1 MTGSWLLLAA
11 YACSGLAGLV
21 YEVSWTRLATLYMGH
36 TTAAASTV
44 VAAFMGGLAV
54 GSAIGGYVATRLAP
68 RRALLA
74 YVGLEAIVIVAALLL
89 PWELTTLTPLLK
101 WSYSNGAPGFLFP
114 SVRLAA
120 CLALFTIPSLAM
132 GATFPM
138 AVRWFVNRSQAV
150 GRLAGSL
157 YAANTIGA
165 AVGAII
171 VLAAWGFIAKRA

>member
-44 VAAFMGGLAV
+44 VAAFMGGLAG
-54 GSAIGGYVATRLAP
+54 GSAIGGYVATRLTP

-89 PWELTTLTPLLK
+89 PWELTTLTPFLK
-101 WSYSNGAPGFLFP
+101 WSYSNGAPGSCFRRFDWRRVWRCSQSP
-114 SVRLAA
+114 
-120 CLALFTIPSLAM
+120 
-132 GATFPM
+132 
-138 AVRWFVNRSQAV
+138 RSQWV
-150 GRLAGSL
+150 RPFPWRSDG
-157 YAANTIGA
+157 T
-165 AVGAII
+165 
-171 VLAAWGFIAKRA
+171 